1 MNFLHAITLDTG
13 DTKMNTTESLPSMS
27 SQSVE
32 ECLKIFTTLWNICQ
46 IRLISRAVGSQR
58 MGHFNEEISGIFLE
72 AADIWAGFWNASGGQ
87 EDSLGPVLEIV
98 HGLAHHS

>member
-1 MNFLHAITLDTG
+1 
-13 DTKMNTTESLPSMS
+13 
-27 SQSVE
+27 
-32 ECLKIFTTLWNICQ
+32 
-46 IRLISRAVGSQR
+46 